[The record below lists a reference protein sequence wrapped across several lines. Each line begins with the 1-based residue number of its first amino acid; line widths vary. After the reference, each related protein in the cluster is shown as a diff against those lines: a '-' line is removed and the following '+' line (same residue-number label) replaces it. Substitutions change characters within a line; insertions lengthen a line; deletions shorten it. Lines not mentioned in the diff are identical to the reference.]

1 MTTHSRS
8 GSRPI
13 KTSGAANLLP
23 LSVTG
28 VVIWAAQKLQDLER
42 LNIIYGAPTAKEWT
56 SVIIPEAHLM

>member
-42 LNIIYGAPTAKEWT
+42 LNIIYGAPTAKE
-56 SVIIPEAHLM
+56 

>member
-1 MTTHSRS
+1 MTTHSGS

-28 VVIWAAQKLQDLER
+28 VVIWAAQKLQHLER
-42 LNIIYGAPTAKEWT
+42 LNVVYGASMAKE
-56 SVIIPEAHLM
+56 